1 MFSLSAIVTF
11 LIVLGVLVFVHE
23 FGHYI
28 IARLCGVQVQTFSL
42 GFGPRLFSRKWGPT
56 EYCVSI
62 IPLGGYVRLLGDDP
76 KEEISPEEQDR
87 SFLTQ
92 RVGKKIAIVMAG
104 PLFNLLLALF
114 IFVGVFMAGVPSLT
128 SEVGEIQPSSAA
140 GAAGM
145 KPGDK
150 IVEIEGKPI
159 TQWEEIRETL
169 QKSGGKELQ
178 FVVEREGQR
187 VNLKVTPMRKE
198 TQNVLGD
205 SHQLWLIGILPKGTH
220 TIKQY
225 DPLTAAMMGA
235 RRTWEMISL
244 NVLGIFRLIQGKISS
259 DTIGGPIL
267 IAQMAGQQANE
278 GVLNVVLFIAILSI
292 NLGIINLFPIPILDG
307 GHLLFFIIEGVM
319 GHPLSLKTREIA
331 QQVGLFLIISLMV
344 FAFYNDIM
352 RLFIRQG

>member
-28 IARLCGVQVQTFSL
+28 VARFCGVQVQTFSL

-56 EYCVSI
+56 EYCISI

-76 KEEISPEEQDR
+76 KEEISPEERDR

-92 RVGKKIAIVMAG
+92 SVKKKIAIVVAG

-114 IFVGVFMAGVPSLT
+114 IFVGVFMTGVPSLT
-128 SEVGEIQPSSAA
+128 SEVGEVQPSSAA
-140 GAAGM
+140 GEAGM
-145 KPGDK
+145 QPGDR
-150 IVEIEGKPI
+150 IVEIEGKSI
-159 TQWEEIRETL
+159 NQWEEIRETL
-169 QKSGGKELQ
+169 QMNGGKELQ

-187 VNLKVTPMRKE
+187 VNLKITPMLKE
-198 TQNVLGD
+198 TQDVLGD

-235 RRTWEMISL
+235 ERTWEMISL
-244 NVLGIFRLIQGKISS
+244 NVTGIFRLIQGRISS
-259 DTIGGPIL
+259 DSIGGPIL

-278 GVLNVVLFIAILSI
+278 GILNVVLFIAILSI

-307 GHLLFFIIEGVM
+307 GHLLFFIIEGIM

-331 QQVGLFLIISLMV
+331 SQVGLFIIISLMV

-352 RLFIRQG
+352 RLFIKQG

>member
-1 MFSLSAIVTF
+1 MFSLSAIMTF

-28 IARLCGVQVQTFSL
+28 VARLCGVQVQTFSL

-76 KEEISPEEQDR
+76 KEEISPEERDR
-87 SFLTQ
+87 SFLAQ
-92 RVGKKIAIVMAG
+92 SVKKKIAIVVAG

-114 IFVGVFMAGVPSLT
+114 IFVGVFMTGVPSLT
-128 SEVGEIQPSSAA
+128 SEVGEVQPSSAA
-140 GAAGM
+140 GAAGI

-150 IVEIEGKPI
+150 IVEIEGKQI
-159 TQWEEIRETL
+159 NQWEEIRETL
-169 QKSGGKELQ
+169 QKNGGRELQ
-178 FVVEREGQR
+178 FVIEREGQR
-187 VNLKVTPMRKE
+187 ISLKVTPMMKE
-198 TQNVLGD
+198 TQDVLGD
-205 SHQLWLIGILPKGTH
+205 SHQLWLIGVLPKGTH

-235 RRTWEMISL
+235 KRTWEMISL

-292 NLGIINLFPIPILDG
+292 NLGIINLFPIPVLDG
-307 GHLLFFIIEGVM
+307 GHLLFFIIEGIM

-331 QQVGLFLIISLMV
+331 SQVGLFIIISLMV

-352 RLFIRQG
+352 RLFIKQG

>member
-1 MFSLSAIVTF
+1 MFSLSSIVTF

-23 FGHYI
+23 FGHYFV
-28 IARLCGVQVQTFSL
+28 ARLCGVQVQTFSL

-76 KEEISPEEQDR
+76 KEEVSPEERDR
-87 SFLTQ
+87 SFLAQ
-92 RVGKKIAIVMAG
+92 SVKKKIAIVVAG
-104 PLFNLLLALF
+104 PLFNLLLALL
-114 IFVGVFMAGVPSLT
+114 IFVGVFMTGVPSLT
-128 SEVGEIQPSSAA
+128 SEVGEVQPSSAA

-145 KPGDK
+145 KPGDR

-159 TQWEEIRETL
+159 HQWEEIRETL
-169 QKSGGKELQ
+169 QKSGGKELL
-178 FVVEREGQR
+178 FVVEREGER
-187 VNLKVTPMRKE
+187 IELKVTPMMKE
-198 TQNVLGD
+198 TQDVLGD

-225 DPLTAAMMGA
+225 DPLTAAAMGA
-235 RRTWEMISL
+235 RRTWDMITL

-307 GHLLFFIIEGVM
+307 GHLLFFIIEGIM
-319 GHPLSLKTREIA
+319 GRPLSLKKREIA

-352 RLFIRQG
+352 RLFIKQG

>member
-28 IARLCGVQVQTFSL
+28 VARLCGVQVQTFSL

-76 KEEISPEEQDR
+76 KEEISPEERDR

-92 RVGKKIAIVMAG
+92 SVKKKIAIVMAG
-104 PLFNLLLALF
+104 PVFNLLLALF
-114 IFVGVFMAGVPSLT
+114 IFVGVFMTGVPSLT

-159 TQWEEIRETL
+159 NQWEEIRETL
-169 QKSGGKELQ
+169 QTTGGKELQ

-187 VNLKVTPMRKE
+187 VNLKVTPMMKE
-198 TQNVLGD
+198 TQDVLGD

-235 RRTWEMISL
+235 KRTWDMISL

-292 NLGIINLFPIPILDG
+292 NLGIINLFPIPVLDG
-307 GHLLFFIIEGVM
+307 GHLLFFIIEGIM

-331 QQVGLFLIISLMV
+331 SQVGLFIIISLMV

-352 RLFIRQG
+352 RLFIKQG

>member
-28 IARLCGVQVQTFSL
+28 VARFCGVQVQTFSL
-42 GFGPRLFSRKWGPT
+42 GFGPKIFSRRWGPT
-56 EYCVSI
+56 EYCLSI

-76 KEEISPEEQDR
+76 KEEISPDERDR

-92 RVGKKIAIVMAG
+92 SVKKKIAIVVAG
-104 PLFNLLLALF
+104 PLFNLLLALL
-114 IFVGVFMAGVPSLT
+114 IFVGVFMTGVPSLT
-128 SEVGEIQPSSAA
+128 SDVGEVQPGSAA
-140 GAAGM
+140 AEAGM
-145 KPGDK
+145 KPGDR
-150 IVEIEGKPI
+150 IVQIEGKPI
-159 TQWEEIRETL
+159 NQWEEIRETL
-169 QKSGGKELQ
+169 QVNGGKALR
-178 FVVEREGQR
+178 FVVERDGQK
-187 VNLKVTPMRKE
+187 VDLTVTPTMKE
-198 TQNVLGD
+198 TQDVLGD
-205 SHQLWLIGILPKGTH
+205 SHKLWLIGILPKGTH

-235 RRTWEMISL
+235 KRTWDMISL

-278 GVLNVVLFIAILSI
+278 GILNVVLFIAILSI

-307 GHLLFFIIEGVM
+307 GHLLFFIIEGIM
-319 GHPLSLKTREIA
+319 GKPLSLKKREIA

-352 RLFIRQG
+352 RLFIKQG

>member
-28 IARLCGVQVQTFSL
+28 VARLCGVQVQTFSL
-42 GFGPRLFSRKWGPT
+42 GFGPRLFARKWGPT
-56 EYCVSI
+56 EYCISA

-76 KEEISPEEQDR
+76 KEEISPEERDR
-87 SFLTQ
+87 SFLAQ
-92 RVGKKIAIVMAG
+92 NVKKKIAIVVAG
-104 PLFNLLLALF
+104 PLFNLLLALV

-128 SEVGEIQPSSAA
+128 SDVGEVQPSSAA
-140 GAAGM
+140 AEAGM
-145 KPGDK
+145 KPGDR

-159 TQWEEIRETL
+159 NQWEEIRETL
-169 QKSGGKELQ
+169 QKSGGKELP
-178 FVVEREGQR
+178 FVVEREGQKI
-187 VNLKVTPMRKE
+187 NLKVTPMMKE
-198 TQNVLGD
+198 TQDVLGD

-235 RRTWEMISL
+235 KRTWEMITL

-278 GVLNVVLFIAILSI
+278 GALNVVLFIAVLSI

-307 GHLLFFIIEGVM
+307 GHLAFFIAEGMM

-331 QQVGLFLIISLMV
+331 QQVGLFIIISLMV

>member
-28 IARLCGVQVQTFSL
+28 VARLCGVQVQTFSL

-76 KEEISPEEQDR
+76 KEEISPEERGR

-92 RVGKKIAIVMAG
+92 SVKKKIAIVVAG
-104 PLFNLLLALF
+104 PVFNLLLALF
-114 IFVGVFMAGVPSLT
+114 IFVGVFMTGVPSLT
-128 SEVGEIQPSSAA
+128 SEVGEVQPSSAA

-159 TQWEEIRETL
+159 HQWEEIRETL
-169 QKSGGKELQ
+169 QTSGGNELR
-178 FVVEREGQR
+178 FVVEREGQK
-187 VNLKVTPMRKE
+187 VDLKVTPMMKE
-198 TQNVLGD
+198 TQDVLGD

-225 DPLTAAMMGA
+225 DPLTAARMGA
-235 RRTWEMISL
+235 ERTWDMISL

-278 GVLNVVLFIAILSI
+278 GILNVVLFIAILSI

-307 GHLLFFIIEGVM
+307 GHLLFFIIEGIM

-331 QQVGLFLIISLMV
+331 SQVGLFIIISLMV

-352 RLFIRQG
+352 RLFIKQG